1 MSGNGSEK
9 QSAGKEAIQARIK
22 AREQAEL
29 ITGLRKLA
37 RGPRTAPNGSVLS
50 TPTPADELAKP
61 GEEACDMCGKPIP
74 ADHRHLLH
82 LEERRIICTCESC
95 LAMRAGDRELRPT
108 GTRFVWLEDFD
119 LPDEDWATFS
129 IPIGLAFFMH
139 STVTKKLTALYP
151 SPAGATESEL
161 ELDTWVRLTKMN
173 PILGTM
179 EADIEA
185 LIVNR
190 MTTPHEHVIAPIDE
204 CYRLVGM
211 IKMSWEGISGGVGPE
226 QAIAKF
232 FAEMR
237 EKAQGAPA

>member
-1 MSGNGSEK
+1 
-9 QSAGKEAIQARIK
+9 
-22 AREQAEL
+22 
-29 ITGLRKLA
+29 
-37 RGPRTAPNGSVLS
+37 
-50 TPTPADELAKP
+50 
-61 GEEACDMCGKPIP
+61 MCGKPIP

-237 EKAQGAPA
+237 ERAQGAPT